1 MQIRKNILWEVKIT
15 TNLTNT
21 YFISETFFFF
31 FSFPSTCIFSPFPS
45 FNDENINVQ
54 ESQWRKS
61 RLKSTINA
69 NSGPQTLTDD
79 KIIKSQFNK
88 NNVATIKSQ

>member
-54 ESQWRKS
+54 ESQ
-61 RLKSTINA
+61 
-69 NSGPQTLTDD
+69 
-79 KIIKSQFNK
+79 
-88 NNVATIKSQ
+88 